1 MDDRLS
7 DLFEEREFGDTNLAG
22 ADSPENLF
30 DIFEALEDAF
40 DLPCTPVEE
49 AGFSPNT
56 EKMPPLTSQKSSSS
70 SAKHEA
76 ETDIEGP
83 PANKK
88 LKTSST
94 SSSEDAAPDGQQRAS
109 HIMVERNRRKQMN
122 ENLSIL
128 RSLMPSFYIKRADQ
142 ASIIGGV
149 VNFIKELQQVLRSLE
164 EKKQRKVYSEVLS
177 PRSVSSPRPLPLSP
191 RPPSLSPRPPPLSPI
206 IGLPISPRT
215 PQPASPYNPRMQQL
229 SLPSPKATFH
239 EPPSFDNVKELAA
252 NSKSRVADVEV
263 KFAGPNVLLKTTSP
277 RIPGQALKIISTL
290 EDLALEVLHVSISTV
305 DETMLN
311 SFTIKIG
318 IECELSAEDL
328 ANEIQQTFF

>member
-22 ADSPENLF
+22 ADSPGNLF

-70 SAKHEA
+70 SAKREA

-88 LKTSST
+88 LKSSST

-128 RSLMPSFYIKRADQ
+128 RSLMPSFYIKRVQ
-142 ASIIGGV
+142 IILTLTLNLSI
-149 VNFIKELQQVLRSLE
+149 FMAF
-164 EKKQRKVYSEVLS
+164 
-177 PRSVSSPRPLPLSP
+177 SS
-191 RPPSLSPRPPPLSPI
+191 
-206 IGLPISPRT
+206 
-215 PQPASPYNPRMQQL
+215 
-229 SLPSPKATFH
+229 
-239 EPPSFDNVKELAA
+239 
-252 NSKSRVADVEV
+252 
-263 KFAGPNVLLKTTSP
+263 
-277 RIPGQALKIISTL
+277 
-290 EDLALEVLHVSISTV
+290 
-305 DETMLN
+305 
-311 SFTIKIG
+311 
-318 IECELSAEDL
+318 SA
-328 ANEIQQTFF
+328 